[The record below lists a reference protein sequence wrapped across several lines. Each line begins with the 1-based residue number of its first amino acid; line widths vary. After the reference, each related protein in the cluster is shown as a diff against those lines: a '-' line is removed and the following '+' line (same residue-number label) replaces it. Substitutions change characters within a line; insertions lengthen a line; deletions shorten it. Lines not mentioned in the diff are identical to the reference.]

1 MDELC
6 KEDRFLS
13 VEYSGIIVSKLL
25 MIACTMNITEYI
37 ACIRSY
43 RNCILTGLKSESVCI

>member
-25 MIACTMNITEYI
+25 MIAC
-37 ACIRSY
+37 IR
-43 RNCILTGLKSESVCI
+43 EMD